1 MEDMTIFVQEAIH
14 EQPIQTLET
23 ILMQIDGVERAL
35 VDMNDGEVK
44 IIYNEAMV
52 NQEKIKLRIK
62 QHGLHLK
69 DN

>member
-1 MEDMTIFVQEAIH
+1 MEDMTIYVKEAIH

-44 IIYNEAMV
+44 IVYNEAMV
-52 NQEKIKLRIK
+52 NQEKIKCSIK
-62 QHGLHLK
+62 QHGLHLQE
-69 DN
+69 